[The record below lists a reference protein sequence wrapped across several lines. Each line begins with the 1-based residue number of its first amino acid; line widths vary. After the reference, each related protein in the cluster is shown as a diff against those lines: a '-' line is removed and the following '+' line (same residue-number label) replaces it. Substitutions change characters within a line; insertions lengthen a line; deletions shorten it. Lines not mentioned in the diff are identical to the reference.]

1 MNPEQ
6 VAQSQCI
13 DAECHMSREHESKW
27 NLKELTSAEI
37 RAAIRYLDPDA
48 EDGDEQ
54 HDAPI
59 FALGITLLLMLGYMG
74 ITWLYQRI
82 E

>member
-6 VAQSQCI
+6 VAQSHCI
-13 DAECHMSREHESKW
+13 DAECHMSREPSKW

-37 RAAIRYLDPDA
+37 HAAIRYLDPDA

-59 FALGITLLLMLGYMG
+59 FALGITLFLLLGYMG

-82 E
+82 D